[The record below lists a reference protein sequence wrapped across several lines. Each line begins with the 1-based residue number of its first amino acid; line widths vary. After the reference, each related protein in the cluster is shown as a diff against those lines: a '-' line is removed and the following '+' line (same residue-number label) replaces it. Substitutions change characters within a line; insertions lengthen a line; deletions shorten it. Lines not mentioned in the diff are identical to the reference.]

1 MNATRRTA
9 QSHEVT
15 DDAADDVAST
25 PAKPQR
31 GIQALEST
39 GALLE
44 ALAAAGRP
52 LPLNALARDAGM
64 APAKAHPH
72 LVSLQRA
79 GLISRDANGNFEA
92 GALSLELGLMAL
104 QRLSP
109 TGEAEPEIL
118 ALAQATGLS
127 AAMAV
132 LGPVGPTVVR
142 LEEAMRPQHVSLRI
156 GTVLSLVNTAIGRT
170 FAAFLPEAVLD
181 GMLAQE
187 PVRMAGLGAEG
198 RAPTPPAD
206 YAARLKAIRE
216 QRVDTAQSNPVPGI
230 DTVAVPVFDHT
241 GEVTLVL
248 ALMGS
253 AGSFETA
260 LDAAPAQAL
269 LAAARRLSWRFGA
282 VGRAYGAVGAVGALR

>member
-1 MNATRRTA
+1 MSETRNRSEPKMEKDEMGSGA
-9 QSHEVT
+9 
-15 DDAADDVAST
+15 
-25 PAKPQR
+25 AKPQR

-39 GALLE
+39 GVLLE
-44 ALAAAGRP
+44 ALVSAGRP
-52 LPLNALARDAGM
+52 LPLNALAREAGM
-64 APAKAHPH
+64 AAAKAHPH

-79 GLISRDANGNFEA
+79 GLLSRDENGNFEA
-92 GALSLELGLMAL
+92 GALSLDLGLMAL

-181 GMLAQE
+181 GLLAQE

-198 RAPTPPAD
+198 RAAKPPAD
-206 YAARLKAIRE
+206 YSARLGAIRG
-216 QRVDTAQSNPVPGI
+216 QQFDTALSNPVPGI
-230 DTVAVPVFDHT
+230 DTIAVPVFDHT

-253 AGSFETA
+253 TGSFDTT
-260 LDAAPAQAL
+260 LDASPSQAL
-269 LAAARRLSWRFGA
+269 RAAAHRLSWRFGA
-282 VGRAYGAVGAVGALR
+282 VGRMDEASA

>member
-1 MNATRRTA
+1 MTA
-9 QSHEVT
+9 DVT
-15 DDAADDVAST
+15 T
-25 PAKPQR
+25 TQTKPQR

-44 ALAAAGRP
+44 ALVAAGRP

-64 APAKAHPH
+64 AAAKAHPH

-79 GLISRDANGNFEA
+79 GLLTRDANGNFEA
-92 GALSLELGLMAL
+92 GALSLDLGLMAL

-118 ALAQATGLS
+118 ALAQSTGLS

-181 GMLAQE
+181 GLLAQE

-198 RAPTPPAD
+198 RPATPEAD
-206 YAARLKAIRE
+206 YVGRLTAIRR
-216 QRVDTAQSNPVPGI
+216 QRFDTALSNPVPGI

-253 AGSFETA
+253 TGSFETA
-260 LDAAPAQAL
+260 LDASPAQAL
-269 LAAARRLSWRFGA
+269 QAAARRLSWRFGA
-282 VGRAYGAVGAVGALR
+282 VGRADEAGG

>member
-1 MNATRRTA
+1 M
-9 QSHEVT
+9 
-15 DDAADDVAST
+15 ST
-25 PAKPQR
+25 TAKPQR

-39 GALLE
+39 GTLLE
-44 ALAAAGRP
+44 ALVTAGRP
-52 LPLNALARDAGM
+52 LPLNALAREAGM

-79 GLISRDANGNFEA
+79 GLLSRDASGNFEA
-92 GALSLELGLMAL
+92 GGLSLALGLMAL

-170 FAAFLPEAVLD
+170 FAAFLPEPVLD
-181 GMLAQE
+181 GLLAQE
-187 PVRMAGLGAEG
+187 PVRMAGLGAESSTESSDDA
-198 RAPTPPAD
+198 RTMKPPAD
-206 YAARLKAIRE
+206 YIARLSTIRD
-216 QRVDTAQSNPVPGI
+216 QRFDTALSNPVPGI
-230 DTVAVPVFDHT
+230 DTIAVPVFDHT

-253 AGSFETA
+253 TGSFETA
-260 LDAAPAQAL
+260 FDAEASQAL
-269 LAAARRLSWRFGA
+269 RAAAHRLSWRFGA
-282 VGRAYGAVGAVGALR
+282 VGRMDRVERMDRVDDTGN

>member
-1 MNATRRTA
+1 MDGAGVG
-9 QSHEVT
+9 SG
-15 DDAADDVAST
+15 ADT
-25 PAKPQR
+25 TAKPQR

-39 GALLE
+39 GVLLE
-44 ALAAAGRP
+44 ALVAAGRP
-52 LPLNALARDAGM
+52 LPLNALAREAGM

-79 GLISRDANGNFEA
+79 GLLSRDANGNFEA
-92 GALSLELGLMAL
+92 GGLSLELGLMAL

-181 GMLAQE
+181 GLLAHE
-187 PVRMAGLGAEG
+187 PVRMAGLGVEG
-198 RAPTPPAD
+198 RAAKPPSD
-206 YAARLKAIRE
+206 YATRLAAVRE
-216 QRVDTAQSNPVPGI
+216 RRFDTALSNPVPGI
-230 DTVAVPVFDHT
+230 DTISVPVFDHT

-253 AGSFETA
+253 TGSFETSF
-260 LDAAPAQAL
+260 DAGPSQAL
-269 LAAARRLSWRFGA
+269 RAAARRLSWRFGA
-282 VGRAYGAVGAVGALR
+282 VGRGD

>member
-1 MNATRRTA
+1 MTA
-9 QSHEVT
+9 DVT
-15 DDAADDVAST
+15 T
-25 PAKPQR
+25 TQTKPQR

-44 ALAAAGRP
+44 ALVAAGRP

-64 APAKAHPH
+64 AAAKAHPH

-79 GLISRDANGNFEA
+79 GLLTRDANGNFEA
-92 GALSLELGLMAL
+92 GALSLDLGLMAL

-118 ALAQATGLS
+118 ALAQSTGLS

-181 GMLAQE
+181 GLLAQE

-198 RAPTPPAD
+198 RPTTPEAD
-206 YAARLKAIRE
+206 YVGRLTAIRR
-216 QRVDTAQSNPVPGI
+216 QRFDTALSNPVPGI

-253 AGSFETA
+253 TGSFETA
-260 LDAAPAQAL
+260 LDASPAQAL
-269 LAAARRLSWRFGA
+269 QAAARRLSWRFGA
-282 VGRAYGAVGAVGALR
+282 VGRADEAGG

>member
-1 MNATRRTA
+1 MGKGA
-9 QSHEVT
+9 
-15 DDAADDVAST
+15 
-25 PAKPQR
+25 AKPQR

-39 GALLE
+39 GVLLE
-44 ALAAAGRP
+44 ALVAAGRP
-52 LPLNALARDAGM
+52 LPLNALAREAGM
-64 APAKAHPH
+64 AAAKAHPH

-79 GLISRDANGNFEA
+79 GLLSRHESGNFEA
-92 GALSLELGLMAL
+92 GALSLDLGLMAL

-170 FAAFLPEAVLD
+170 FAAFLPEAVL
-181 GMLAQE
+181 GGLLAQE

-198 RAPTPPAD
+198 RTAKPSAD
-206 YAARLKAIRE
+206 YSACLSAIRE
-216 QRVDTAQSNPVPGI
+216 QQFDTALSNPVPGI
-230 DTVAVPVFDHT
+230 DTIAVPVFDHT

-253 AGSFETA
+253 TGSFETA
-260 LDAAPAQAL
+260 LDAAPLQAL
-269 LAAARRLSWRFGA
+269 RAAAHRLSWRFGA
-282 VGRAYGAVGAVGALR
+282 VGRVDEASA

>member
-1 MNATRRTA
+1 MA
-9 QSHEVT
+9 HDVT
-15 DDAADDVAST
+15 T
-25 PAKPQR
+25 TQTKPQR

-52 LPLNALARDAGM
+52 LPLNALAREAGM

-79 GLISRDANGNFEA
+79 GLLSRDANGNFEA

-132 LGPVGPTVVR
+132 LGPLGPTVVR

-181 GMLAQE
+181 GLLAQE

-198 RAPTPPAD
+198 RAAKPAPD
-206 YAARLKAIRE
+206 YAARLTTIRE
-216 QRVDTAQSNPVPGI
+216 QRFDTALSNPVPGI

-253 AGSFETA
+253 TGSFETSR
-260 LDAAPAQAL
+260 DASPAQAL
-269 LAAARRLSWRFGA
+269 HAAAHRLSWRFGA
-282 VGRAYGAVGAVGALR
+282 VGRGEGEIG

>member
-1 MNATRRTA
+1 MSATRTRPDSGNTTQHVA
-9 QSHEVT
+9 QITKDMT
-15 DDAADDVAST
+15 DT
-25 PAKPQR
+25 TAKPQR

-44 ALAAAGRP
+44 ALVAAGRP

-64 APAKAHPH
+64 PPAKAHPH

-79 GLISRDANGNFEA
+79 GLLTRDANGNYEA
-92 GALSLELGLMAL
+92 GALSLDLGLMAL

-181 GMLAQE
+181 GLLAQE

-198 RAPTPPAD
+198 RAAVPPSG
-206 YAARLKAIRE
+206 YAGHLASVRAQHL
-216 QRVDTAQSNPVPGI
+216 DTALSNPVPGI

-253 AGSFETA
+253 TGSFETA
-260 LDAAPAQAL
+260 FDAGPAQAL

-282 VGRAYGAVGAVGALR
+282 VGRPDGATA

>member
-1 MNATRRTA
+1 MSATRNRNA
-9 QSHEVT
+9 SVT
-15 DDAADDVAST
+15 GTNDAASTAVHNDVKHGAV
-25 PAKPQR
+25 KPQR

-39 GALLE
+39 GVLLE
-44 ALAAAGRP
+44 ALVAAGRP
-52 LPLNALARDAGM
+52 LPLNALAREAGM
-64 APAKAHPH
+64 AAAKAHPH

-79 GLISRDANGNFEA
+79 GLLSRDANGNFA
-92 GALSLELGLMAL
+92 PGALSLELGLMAL

-142 LEEAMRPQHVSLRI
+142 LEEAVRAQHVSLRI

-170 FAAFLPEAVLD
+170 FAAFLPDAVLD

-187 PVRMAGLGAEG
+187 RVRMAGLGTEG
-198 RAPTPPAD
+198 RATKPSPD
-206 YAARLKAIRE
+206 YAVRLTTIRE
-216 QRVDTAQSNPVPGI
+216 QRFDTALSNPVPGI

-260 LDAAPAQAL
+260 FDAAPSQAL
-269 LAAARRLSWRFGA
+269 RAAAHRLSWRFGA
-282 VGRAYGAVGAVGALR
+282 VGRADGSSG

>member
-1 MNATRRTA
+1 MSATRSGAGTG
-9 QSHEVT
+9 
-15 DDAADDVAST
+15 DMADDVT
-25 PAKPQR
+25 TTQTKPQR

-44 ALAAAGRP
+44 ALVAAGRP

-64 APAKAHPH
+64 AAAKAHPH

-79 GLISRDANGNFEA
+79 GLLMRDENGNFEA

-181 GMLAQE
+181 GLLAQE
-187 PVRMAGLGAEG
+187 SVRMAGVGAEG
-198 RAPTPPAD
+198 RATKPAPD
-206 YAARLKAIRE
+206 YAARLTTIRE
-216 QRVDTAQSNPVPGI
+216 QRFDTALSNPVPGI

-253 AGSFETA
+253 TGSFETA
-260 LDAAPAQAL
+260 LDASPAQAL
-269 LAAARRLSWRFGA
+269 LAAAHRLSWRFGA
-282 VGRAYGAVGAVGALR
+282 VGRSDGEIG

>member
-1 MNATRRTA
+1 MSATRNRSEPKVESEA
-9 QSHEVT
+9 MESG
-15 DDAADDVAST
+15 

-39 GALLE
+39 GMLLE
-44 ALAAAGRP
+44 ALVAAGRP
-52 LPLNALARDAGM
+52 LPLNALAREAGM
-64 APAKAHPH
+64 AAAKAHPH

-79 GLISRDANGNFEA
+79 GLLSRDENGNFEA
-92 GALSLELGLMAL
+92 GALSLDLGLMAL

-170 FAAFLPEAVLD
+170 FAAFLPGAVLD
-181 GMLAQE
+181 GLLAQE

-198 RAPTPPAD
+198 RAAKAPAD
-206 YAARLKAIRE
+206 YSARLSAIRE
-216 QRVDTAQSNPVPGI
+216 QQFDTALSNPVPGI
-230 DTVAVPVFDHT
+230 DTIAVPVFDHT

-253 AGSFETA
+253 TGSFETA
-260 LDAAPAQAL
+260 LDAAPLQTL
-269 LAAARRLSWRFGA
+269 RAAAHRLSWRFGA
-282 VGRAYGAVGAVGALR
+282 VGRVDEASA

>member
-1 MNATRRTA
+1 MSATRNRAGAREMTND
-9 QSHEVT
+9 ET
-15 DDAADDVAST
+15 TT

-44 ALAAAGRP
+44 ALVAAGRP

-64 APAKAHPH
+64 AAAKAHPH

-79 GLISRDANGNFEA
+79 GLLTRDENGNFEA

-118 ALAQATGLS
+118 SLAQATGLS

-170 FAAFLPEAVLD
+170 FAAFLPEPVLD
-181 GMLAQE
+181 ALLLQE

-198 RAPTPPAD
+198 RAATPPAD
-206 YAARLKAIRE
+206 YAGRLTAIRE
-216 QRVDTAQSNPVPGI
+216 QRFDTALSNPVPGI

-260 LDAAPAQAL
+260 LDAPPAQAL
-269 LAAARRLSWRFGA
+269 LAAAHRLSWRFGA
-282 VGRAYGAVGAVGALR
+282 VGRADGVTG

>member
-1 MNATRRTA
+1 MSATRTRSGESA
-9 QSHEVT
+9 VGVQGSHS
-15 DDAADDVAST
+15 ADT
-25 PAKPQR
+25 TAKPQR

-39 GALLE
+39 GVLLE
-44 ALAAAGRP
+44 ALVAAGRP
-52 LPLNALARDAGM
+52 LPLNALAREAGM

-79 GLISRDANGNFEA
+79 GLLSRDANGNFEA
-92 GALSLELGLMAL
+92 GGLSLELGLMAL

-118 ALAQATGLS
+118 SLARATGLS

-181 GMLAQE
+181 GLLAQE
-187 PVRMAGLGAEG
+187 PVRMAGLGVEG
-198 RAPTPPAD
+198 RVAKPASD
-206 YAARLKAIRE
+206 YATRLATIRE
-216 QRVDTAQSNPVPGI
+216 RRLDTALSNPVPGI
-230 DTVAVPVFDHT
+230 DTISVPVFDHT

-253 AGSFETA
+253 TGSFDTSF
-260 LDAAPAQAL
+260 DAGPSQAL
-269 LAAARRLSWRFGA
+269 RAAAHRLSWRFGA
-282 VGRAYGAVGAVGALR
+282 VGRGD

>member
-1 MNATRRTA
+1 M
-9 QSHEVT
+9 T
-15 DDAADDVAST
+15 DVNKGGRKDGTGT
-25 PAKPQR
+25 PSKPQR

-44 ALAAAGRP
+44 ALVAAARP
-52 LPLNALARDAGM
+52 LPLNGLARDAGM
-64 APAKAHPH
+64 AAAKAHPH

-79 GLISRDANGNFEA
+79 GLLSRDASGNFEA

-118 ALAQATGLS
+118 ALAEATGLS

-170 FAAFLPEAVLD
+170 FAAFLPAAVLD

-187 PVRMAGLGAEG
+187 SVRMAGLGADG
-198 RAPTPPAD
+198 RVAKPPKD
-206 YAARLKAIRE
+206 YTARLADIRTH
-216 QRVDTAQSNPVPGI
+216 RLDTALSNPVPGI

-248 ALMGS
+248 AVMGS
-253 AGSFETA
+253 SGSFDTTP
-260 LDAAPAQAL
+260 DGAPARAL
-269 LAAARRLSWRFGA
+269 LAAAHRLSWRFGA
-282 VGRAYGAVGAVGALR
+282 VGRLPDDAMPGDAE

>member
-1 MNATRRTA
+1 MAR
-9 QSHEVT
+9 
-15 DDAADDVAST
+15 DDSVSAN
-25 PAKPQR
+25 AKPQR

-39 GALLE
+39 GVLLE
-44 ALAAAGRP
+44 ALVAAGRP

-79 GLISRDANGNFEA
+79 GLLSRDANGNFEA
-92 GALSLELGLMAL
+92 GGLSLALGLMAL

-170 FAAFLPEAVLD
+170 FAAFLPTPVLD
-181 GMLAQE
+181 GMLGQE

-198 RAPTPPAD
+198 HAATPPAD
-206 YAARLKAIRE
+206 YGVRLTAIRD
-216 QRVDTAQSNPVPGI
+216 RRFDTALSNPVPGI
-230 DTVAVPVFDHT
+230 DTIAVPVFDHT
-241 GEVTLVL
+241 GEVILVL

-253 AGSFETA
+253 SGSFETSF
-260 LDAAPAQAL
+260 DAAPSQAL
-269 LAAARRLSWRFGA
+269 RAAAHRLSWRFGA
-282 VGRAYGAVGAVGALR
+282 VGRARGMADELR

>member
-1 MNATRRTA
+1 MSATRHRADTDALTGDITNTA
-9 QSHEVT
+9 V
-15 DDAADDVAST
+15 
-25 PAKPQR
+25 KPQR

-44 ALAAAGRP
+44 ALVAAGRP
-52 LPLNALARDAGM
+52 LPLNALARGAGM

-79 GLISRDANGNFEA
+79 GLLTRDASGNFES
-92 GALSLELGLMAL
+92 GTLSLELGLMAL
-104 QRLSP
+104 QQLSP
-109 TGEAEPEIL
+109 TAEAEPEIL
-118 ALAQATGLS
+118 ALARATGLS

-156 GTVLSLVNTAIGRT
+156 GTVLSMVNTAIGRT

-181 GMLAQE
+181 GMLAHE
-187 PVRMAGLGAEG
+187 SVRMAGLGADG
-198 RAPTPPAD
+198 HPQTPPAD
-206 YAARLKAIRE
+206 YHARLSAIRE
-216 QRVDTAQSNPVPGI
+216 HRFDTALSNPVPGI

-260 LDAAPAQAL
+260 LDASPAQAL
-269 LAAARRLSWRFGA
+269 LAAAHRLSWRFGA
-282 VGRAYGAVGAVGALR
+282 VGRANDTIG

>member
-1 MNATRRTA
+1 MSATRNRSEP
-9 QSHEVT
+9 QMEKDEMGSGI
-15 DDAADDVAST
+15 
-25 PAKPQR
+25 AKPQR

-39 GALLE
+39 GVLLE
-44 ALAAAGRP
+44 ALVAAGRP
-52 LPLNALARDAGM
+52 LPLNALAREAGM
-64 APAKAHPH
+64 AAAKAHPH

-79 GLISRDANGNFEA
+79 GLLSRDENGNFEA
-92 GALSLELGLMAL
+92 GALSLDLGLMAL

-170 FAAFLPEAVLD
+170 FAAFLPRAVLD
-181 GMLAQE
+181 GLLAQE
-187 PVRMAGLGAEG
+187 PVRMAGLGAEA
-198 RAPTPPAD
+198 RAGKPSAD
-206 YAARLKAIRE
+206 YSARLSGIRE
-216 QRVDTAQSNPVPGI
+216 QRFDTALSNPVPGI
-230 DTVAVPVFDHT
+230 DTIAVPVFDHT

-253 AGSFETA
+253 TGSFETA
-260 LDAAPAQAL
+260 FDAAPSQAL
-269 LAAARRLSWRFGA
+269 RAAAHRLSWRFGA
-282 VGRAYGAVGAVGALR
+282 VGRMDEASA

>member
-1 MNATRRTA
+1 MSATRNRSEPKVEKEA
-9 QSHEVT
+9 MGSG
-15 DDAADDVAST
+15 A
-25 PAKPQR
+25 AKPQR

-44 ALAAAGRP
+44 ALVAAGRP
-52 LPLNALARDAGM
+52 LPLNALAREAGM
-64 APAKAHPH
+64 AAAKAHPH

-79 GLISRDANGNFEA
+79 GLISRGANGNFEA

-118 ALAQATGLS
+118 ALAHATGLS

-181 GMLAQE
+181 GLLAQE

-198 RAPTPPAD
+198 RAAKPSAD
-206 YAARLKAIRE
+206 YRARLNAIR
-216 QRVDTAQSNPVPGI
+216 QQQFDTALSNPVHGI
-230 DTVAVPVFDHT
+230 DTIAVPVFDHT

-253 AGSFETA
+253 TGSFETVI
-260 LDAAPAQAL
+260 DAAPSQAL
-269 LAAARRLSWRFGA
+269 RAAAHRLSWRFGA
-282 VGRAYGAVGAVGALR
+282 VGRMDEPSA

>member
-1 MNATRRTA
+1 MSATRSRAGT
-9 QSHEVT
+9 SETT
-15 DDAADDVAST
+15 DDVTTT

-44 ALAAAGRP
+44 ALVAAGRP
-52 LPLNALARDAGM
+52 LALGALARDAGM
-64 APAKAHPH
+64 AAAKAHPH

-79 GLISRDANGNFEA
+79 GLLARDENGNFEA

-156 GTVLSLVNTAIGRT
+156 GTVLSLVNTAIGRA
-170 FAAFLPEAVLD
+170 FAAFLPPAVLD
-181 GMLAQE
+181 GLLAQE
-187 PVRMAGLGAEG
+187 SVRMAGLGAEG
-198 RAPTPPAD
+198 RPVTPMPD
-206 YAARLKAIRE
+206 YAARLTTIRE
-216 QRVDTAQSNPVPGI
+216 QQFDTALSNPVPGI

-260 LDAAPAQAL
+260 LDAPPAQAL
-269 LAAARRLSWRFGA
+269 IAAAHRLSWRFGA
-282 VGRAYGAVGAVGALR
+282 VGRADGVIG

>member
-1 MNATRRTA
+1 MSATRHRT
-9 QSHEVT
+9 EDVT
-15 DDAADDVAST
+15 IAGMTPDDAGATSR
-25 PAKPQR
+25 PQR

-44 ALAAAGRP
+44 ALVSAGRS
-52 LPLNALARDAGM
+52 LPLNALAREAGM

-79 GLISRDANGNFEA
+79 GLLARDANGNFEA
-92 GALSLELGLMAL
+92 GVLGLELGLMAL

-127 AAMAV
+127 AAMSV

-170 FAAFLPEAVLD
+170 FAAFLPEAVLG
-181 GMLAQE
+181 GMLSQE
-187 PVRMAGLGAEG
+187 PVRMAGMGAEG
-198 RAPTPPAD
+198 RASTPPSD
-206 YAARLKAIRE
+206 YAARLRTIRE
-216 QRVDTAQSNPVPGI
+216 QQFDTALSNPVPGI
-230 DTVAVPVFDHT
+230 DTMAVPVFDHT

-260 LDAAPAQAL
+260 SDAAPAQAL
-269 LAAARRLSWRFGA
+269 VAAAHRLSWRFGA
-282 VGRAYGAVGAVGALR
+282 IGRAPTATSQAA

>member
-1 MNATRRTA
+1 MTNDETT
-9 QSHEVT
+9 
-15 DDAADDVAST
+15 T

-44 ALAAAGRP
+44 ALVAAGRP

-64 APAKAHPH
+64 AAAKAHPH

-79 GLISRDANGNFEA
+79 GLLTRDENGNFEA

-109 TGEAEPEIL
+109 TGESEPEIL

-170 FAAFLPEAVLD
+170 FAAFLPEPVLD
-181 GMLAQE
+181 ALLLQE

-198 RAPTPPAD
+198 RAATPPAD
-206 YAARLKAIRE
+206 YAGRRTAIRE
-216 QRVDTAQSNPVPGI
+216 QRFDTALSNPVPGI

-260 LDAAPAQAL
+260 LDAPPAQAL
-269 LAAARRLSWRFGA
+269 LAAAHRLSWRFGA
-282 VGRAYGAVGAVGALR
+282 VGRADGVTG

>member
-1 MNATRRTA
+1 MNATRTGADMVDSTMDRATDETTQA
-9 QSHEVT
+9 ASH
-15 DDAADDVAST
+15 A
-25 PAKPQR
+25 AKPQR

-44 ALAAAGRP
+44 ALVAAGRP

-64 APAKAHPH
+64 PPAKAHPH

-79 GLISRDANGNFEA
+79 GLLTRDANGNFEA

-170 FAAFLPEAVLD
+170 FAAFLPDAVLE
-181 GMLAQE
+181 GLLAQE
-187 PVRMAGLGAEG
+187 SVRMAGLGADG
-198 RAPTPPAD
+198 R
-206 YAARLKAIRE
+206 AARLPTDYAGRLASIRA
-216 QRVDTAQSNPVPGI
+216 QQFDTALSNPVPGI
-230 DTVAVPVFDHT
+230 DTLAVPVFDHT

-260 LDAAPAQAL
+260 REAAPAQAL
-269 LAAARRLSWRFGA
+269 LAAAHRLSWRFGA
-282 VGRAYGAVGAVGALR
+282 VGRVAGVPG

>member
-1 MNATRRTA
+1 MSAPRNRSEPKMEKEAMGSGA
-9 QSHEVT
+9 
-15 DDAADDVAST
+15 
-25 PAKPQR
+25 AKPQR

-39 GALLE
+39 GVLLE
-44 ALAAAGRP
+44 ALVAAGRP
-52 LPLNALARDAGM
+52 LPLNALAREAGM
-64 APAKAHPH
+64 AAAKAHPH

-79 GLISRDANGNFEA
+79 GLLSRDENGNFEA
-92 GALSLELGLMAL
+92 GALSLDLGLMAL

-181 GMLAQE
+181 GLLAQE
-187 PVRMAGLGAEG
+187 AVRMAGLGAEG
-198 RAPTPPAD
+198 RAAKPPAD
-206 YAARLKAIRE
+206 YSARLSAIRE
-216 QRVDTAQSNPVPGI
+216 QQFDTALSNPVPGI
-230 DTVAVPVFDHT
+230 DTIAVPVFDHT

-253 AGSFETA
+253 TGSFETA
-260 LDAAPAQAL
+260 PDAVPSQAL
-269 LAAARRLSWRFGA
+269 RAAAHRLSWRFGA
-282 VGRAYGAVGAVGALR
+282 VGRVDEASA

>member
-1 MNATRRTA
+1 M
-9 QSHEVT
+9 
-15 DDAADDVAST
+15 ST
-25 PAKPQR
+25 PRHRSEPGAPIDDTVATTTKPQR

-39 GALLE
+39 GELLE
-44 ALAAAGRP
+44 ALIAAGRP
-52 LPLNALARDAGM
+52 LPLNALAREAGM

-79 GLISRDANGNFEA
+79 GLLTRDVNGNFEV
-92 GALSLELGLMAL
+92 GGLSLALGLMAL

-118 ALAQATGLS
+118 ALAHATGLS

-156 GTVLSLVNTAIGRT
+156 GTVLSLVNTAIGRS

-187 PVRMAGLGAEG
+187 PVRMAGLGADG
-198 RAPTPPAD
+198 SAARPPRD
-206 YAARLKAIRE
+206 YATRLSTIRA
-216 QRVDTAQSNPVPGI
+216 QRFDTALSNPVPGI

-253 AGSFETA
+253 TGSFETSF
-260 LDAAPAQAL
+260 DAEPAQAL
-269 LAAARRLSWRFGA
+269 RAAAHRLSWRFGA
-282 VGRAYGAVGAVGALR
+282 VGR

>member
-1 MNATRRTA
+1 MSATRNRSEPEVGRDDTA
-9 QSHEVT
+9 T
-15 DDAADDVAST
+15 
-25 PAKPQR
+25 AKPQR

-39 GALLE
+39 GVLLE
-44 ALAAAGRP
+44 ALVTAGRP
-52 LPLNALARDAGM
+52 LPLNALAREAGM

-79 GLISRDANGNFEA
+79 GLLSRDANGNFEA
-92 GALSLELGLMAL
+92 GGLSLDLGLMAL

-109 TGEAEPEIL
+109 TGEAEPEVL

-132 LGPVGPTVVR
+132 LGPLGPTVVR

-170 FAAFLPEAVLD
+170 FAAFLPARVLD
-181 GMLAQE
+181 GLLVQE
-187 PVRMAGLGAEG
+187 PVRMAGLGAES
-198 RAPTPPAD
+198 RAEGHTAKPSAD
-206 YAARLKAIRE
+206 YVGQLSTIRH
-216 QRVDTAQSNPVPGI
+216 RRFDTALSNPVPGI
-230 DTVAVPVFDHT
+230 DTMAVPVFDHT

-253 AGSFETA
+253 TGSFEVSF
-260 LDAAPAQAL
+260 DAAPSQAL
-269 LAAARRLSWRFGA
+269 RAAAHRLSWRFGA
-282 VGRAYGAVGAVGALR
+282 VGRADGAACEGR

>member
-1 MNATRRTA
+1 MSATRSRAGTN
-9 QSHEVT
+9 ETT
-15 DDAADDVAST
+15 DDVTMT

-44 ALAAAGRP
+44 ALVAAGRP
-52 LPLNALARDAGM
+52 LALGALARDAGM
-64 APAKAHPH
+64 AAAKAHPH

-79 GLISRDANGNFEA
+79 GLLTRDEHGNFEA

-170 FAAFLPEAVLD
+170 FAAFLPPAVLD
-181 GMLAQE
+181 GLLAQE
-187 PVRMAGLGAEG
+187 SVRMAGLGAEG
-198 RAPTPPAD
+198 RPLTPMPD
-206 YAARLKAIRE
+206 YAARLTSIRE
-216 QRVDTAQSNPVPGI
+216 QQFDTALSNPVPGI

-260 LDAAPAQAL
+260 LDAPPAQAL
-269 LAAARRLSWRFGA
+269 IAAAHRLSWRFGA
-282 VGRAYGAVGAVGALR
+282 VGRADGVIG